1 MYPYNHKMG
10 QKLQTDVSDIIAD
23 RGFVAHITFLA
34 PTAQSIL
41 AILPA
46 TALTSTSQT
55 ITSGI
60 NNPDVPRS
68 LKVKGNAV
76 GITGNVVITGTNIAG
91 EIITETIA
99 LNGDTEVL
107 GNKAFKTI
115 TSIQLPPET
124 NVGTDTVSVGTANKL
139 GLPYKLERNTVI
151 AAYRDNVKEATAPTV
166 ATNISAIE
174 DNTVLLSS
182 ALNGTNVDIYLI
194 A

>member
-1 MYPYNHKMG
+1 MYPYNQKMG
-10 QKLQTDVSDIIAD
+10 QKLQTDVSGIIAD
-23 RGFVAHITFLA
+23 RGFIAHITVLEPA
-34 PTAQSIL
+34 TQSVS

-46 TALTSTSQT
+46 TALTSTTQT

-68 LKVKGNAV
+68 LKIKGNAV
-76 GITGNVVITGTNIAG
+76 GITGNVVITGTNIAD
-91 EIITETIA
+91 EEITETIA
-99 LNGDTEVL
+99 LNGAAEVL

-139 GLPYKLERNTVI
+139 GLPYKLKRNTVI
-151 AAYRDNVKEATAPTV
+151 AAYRDNIKETTAPTV
-166 ATNISAIE
+166 ATSTTAIE

-182 ALNGTNVDIYLI
+182 ALNGTNIDIYLI

>member
-1 MYPYNHKMG
+1 MYPYNQKMG
-10 QKLQTDVSDIIAD
+10 QKLQTDVSGIIAD
-23 RGFVAHITFLA
+23 RGFIAHITVLEPA
-34 PTAQSIL
+34 TQSVS

-46 TALTSTSQT
+46 TALTSTTQT

-68 LKVKGNAV
+68 LKIKGNAV
-76 GITGNVVITGTNIAG
+76 GITGNVVITGTNIAD
-91 EIITETIA
+91 EEITETIA
-99 LNGDTEVL
+99 LNGAAEVL

-139 GLPYKLERNTVI
+139 GLPYKLKRNTVI
-151 AAYRDNVKEATAPTV
+151 AAYRDNIKETTAPTV
-166 ATNISAIE
+166 ATSTTVIE

-182 ALNGTNVDIYLI
+182 ALNGTNIDIYLI